1 MSQIWNVMDPEFKEE
16 TLYKYTLN
24 LKVAVRETGLLLVI
38 RSLGIR
44 DLRTSLPLICESI
57 DQDTAKSN
65 FQAVECKIK
74 RGWFNIAVALSD

>member
-1 MSQIWNVMDPEFKEE
+1 MDPEFKEE

-57 DQDTAKSN
+57 DQNTVKNNLQDGFILLWHYQIEMS
-65 FQAVECKIK
+65 IP
-74 RGWFNIAVALSD
+74 